1 MYTIDNMKQEANLVI
16 DPTSTVPIYRQVVDS
31 LRSLLV
37 EGALQ
42 PGDNLPTV
50 RELGFELGVHFNTI
64 AEAYRLLAEE
74 GWLELKRRRGAIV
87 LTRSTPLQQPEQEE
101 SFRRNLRK
109 LVAQVRSEGLSI
121 TSITNELEQLI
132 RELTA

>member
-1 MYTIDNMKQEANLVI
+1 MKQEANLVI

-42 PGDNLPTV
+42 PGDSLPTV

-121 TSITNELEQLI
+121 SSITNELEQLT